1 MQLHFY
7 VPDEL
12 GEEIRRRA
20 QARGIPLS
28 RYLVEL
34 VQRELGGGWPSGYF
48 DEVVGQWEGEA
59 LERPPQGEPERRA
72 SF

>member
-20 QARGIPLS
+20 QARGVPLS
-28 RYLVEL
+28 RFLADI
-34 VQRELGGGWPSGYF
+34 VQRELGGG
-48 DEVVGQWEGEA
+48 VA
-59 LERPPQGEPERRA
+59 ARLLR
-72 SF
+72 

>member
-20 QARGIPLS
+20 SARGIPLS

-34 VQRELGGGWPSGYF
+34 VQRELGGGWPSAYF
-48 DEVVGQWEGEA
+48 EEVVGQW
-59 LERPPQGEPERRA
+59 QGEPLERSAQGELENRQ

>member
-20 QARGIPLS
+20 QAQGVPLS
-28 RYLVEL
+28 RYLVEI
-34 VQRELGGGWPSGYF
+34 VQRELGGGWPPSYF
-48 DEVVGQWEGEA
+48 DDVVGRWEGEP
-59 LERPPQGEPERRA
+59 LERPAQGDVEQRD
-72 SF
+72 SL